1 MIQKFLL
8 CQLALLKLIYISSHV
23 IIFCWWKLIATL
35 FFSMHIFLIMASL
48 CLKIIHRSFLFVHRK
63 IFLAQILYSWFMIIR
78 LYHFLNTSWKRS
90 LLLRFFDFL
99 IYLSLLGE
107 FVTCILIFMSI
118 RLHHILLR
126 WPCFGRRLCSRRL
139 IIWLDALI
147 IAFFRL
153 KLLFSVAW
161 ISLSIYLSLWS
172 LLNIH
177 FILIVVIIQNL
188 IRINNF
194 RAASSTCN
202 LFHFFYCS
210 LIRKSSLIYLIESF
224 NI

>member
-1 MIQKFLL
+1 
-8 CQLALLKLIYISSHV
+8 
-23 IIFCWWKLIATL
+23 
-35 FFSMHIFLIMASL
+35 MHIFLIMASL

-90 LLLRFFDFL
+90 LLLRYFDFL
-99 IYLSLLGE
+99 IYLLLLGE

-188 IRINNF
+188 IIRYFEKNVLNVEKMIDFSYDVPLFSTLWNF
-194 RAASSTCN
+194 V
-202 LFHFFYCS
+202 
-210 LIRKSSLIYLIESF
+210 
-224 NI
+224 

>member
-23 IIFCWWKLIATL
+23 IIFCWWKLITTL

-99 IYLSLLGE
+99 S
-107 FVTCILIFMSI
+107 
-118 RLHHILLR
+118 
-126 WPCFGRRLCSRRL
+126 W
-139 IIWLDALI
+139 
-147 IAFFRL
+147 
-153 KLLFSVAW
+153 
-161 ISLSIYLSLWS
+161 LSIFLVRGFAGKFFKKYSKISDLT
-172 LLNIH
+172 NC
-177 FILIVVIIQNL
+177 FFKILMLVGLCPWV
-188 IRINNF
+188 
-194 RAASSTCN
+194 SW
-202 LFHFFYCS
+202 
-210 LIRKSSLIYLIESF
+210 
-224 NI
+224 

>member
-1 MIQKFLL
+1 MIHKFLL
-8 CQLALLKLIYISSHV
+8 CQLTLLKLIYISSHV
-23 IIFCWWKLIATL
+23 IIFCWWKLITTL
-35 FFSMHIFLIMASL
+35 FFSKHFLLIMASL
-48 CLKIIHRSFLFVHRK
+48 SLKIIHRSFLFVHWK

-78 LYHFLNTSWKRS
+78 LYHFLNTSRKRS

-99 IYLSLLGE
+99 INLLLLGE
-107 FVTCILIFMSI
+107 FVTCVLIFMCI
-118 RLHHILLR
+118 RLHYILLR
-126 WPCFGRRLCSRRL
+126 GPCFGRRLCPRRL

-188 IRINNF
+188 IRINYF
-194 RAASSTCN
+194 RAASCTCN
-202 LFHFFYCS
+202 LFHFFS
-210 LIRKSSLIYLIESF
+210 LQLNSQE
-224 NI
+224 